1 MSHGVKSFL
10 SIMAIILTTLCNLT
24 APARAQFIFN
34 PLQNLGGGVVT
45 APSCAAAA
53 SGSTFC
59 GVVGVGG
66 HLLLNQIDNFTS
78 LGYTDLGGIVIGK
91 PSCTHFGIG
100 QIEPQFRVL
109 CGVIGT
115 DSALWVIRFDGL
127 SSSGFTSLGGVSI
140 SDPACT
146 GISGSTKAVCV
157 VIGTNSHLFAS
168 TTLDGVNWTAFV
180 DLDLGGTLI
189 FNPTCMD
196 IGDMMGFCGA
206 VTTDGEL
213 RLIRFQAG
221 SGPVSFEPN
230 TNIITFP
237 PTTLQTLGN
246 ALLVTGGISIPST
259 TRITSDP
266 SCAAGLRAAVV
277 CGVRGSDSALYVS
290 QFNGT
295 TFSPFQFEGGTLA
308 GAPSCAF
315 AVCAVRGTNSELFVI
330 QFLNNG
336 ITTAFTPV
344 PGANINGDPS
354 CTLHP
359 NQDLTLLMLCGVRS
373 TDSTLRITIGHE

>member
-1 MSHGVKSFL
+1 M
-10 SIMAIILTTLCNLT
+10 I
-24 APARAQFIFN
+24 Q
-34 PLQNLGGGVVT
+34 Q
-45 APSCAAAA
+45 
-53 SGSTFC
+53 
-59 GVVGVGG
+59 
-66 HLLLNQIDNFTS
+66 
-78 LGYTDLGGIVIGK
+78 GIVIGK

-127 SSSGFTSLGGVSI
+127 SSSGFTSLGGISI

-146 GISGSTKAVCV
+146 GLSGSTNAVCV

-168 TTLDGVNWTAFV
+168 TTLDGVNWTAFA

-206 VTTDGEL
+206 ATTDGEL

-237 PTTLQTLGN
+237 PTTLKTLGN
-246 ALLVTGGISIPST
+246 ALLVTGGISVPST
-259 TRITSDP
+259 IRITSDP

-277 CGVRGSDSALYVS
+277 CGVRGSDSALYVT
-290 QFNGT
+290 QFDGT
-295 TFSPFQFEGGTLA
+295 TFSQFHSLGGVLF
-308 GAPSCAF
+308 GAPSSTSEIFGGTPAG
-315 AVCAVRGTNSELFVI
+315 VYAVRGMSTPHVH
-330 QFLNNG
+330 G
-336 ITTAFTPV
+336 IGEFYEFF
-344 PGANINGDPS
+344 
-354 CTLHP
+354 
-359 NQDLTLLMLCGVRS
+359 R
-373 TDSTLRITIGHE
+373 TLRQSVQQRYLERVSTHTGCRY